1 MALGTSGRR
10 LHTVALPHADVRLLL
25 GVVLVV
31 VALVGGLSLWSQM
44 RVTEPVVIA
53 ARAIPSGHVIT
64 AEDLALADARLEGP
78 LAGLAIGEGARAS
91 LIGQTA
97 TAPIPAGAMVVRPA
111 LGTGPTIAPSETAIT
126 VPVEANAVFP
136 GLRRGDRV
144 GVFATSEQGRP
155 QSLTTP
161 LLDRAIVYDVSLEAS
176 RVSLGGSGA
185 NEGRIT
191 NVTILVPRDQAER
204 VTHSLVNGRLTL
216 VLVATEPV
224 R

>member
-1 MALGTSGRR
+1 
-10 LHTVALPHADVRLLL
+10 LL

-44 RVTEPVVIA
+44 RVTEPVVVA
-53 ARAIPSGHVIT
+53 ARAIPSGHVI
-64 AEDLALADARLEGP
+64 AADDLALAEARLEGP
-78 LAGLAIGEGARAS
+78 LAGLAIGEGERPAI
-91 LIGQTA
+91 IGQTA
-97 TAPIPAGAMVVRPA
+97 AGPIPAGAMIVRPD
-111 LGTGPTIAPSETAIT
+111 LGAGPVVAPGEVAIT
-126 VPVEANAVFP
+126 VPVEVNAVFP
-136 GLRRGDRV
+136 GLRRGDHV

-191 NVTILVPRDQAER
+191 NVTILVPSDQAER

-216 VLVATEPV
+216 VLVASEPG